1 MAYSVYCHTFP
12 NGKKYIGI
20 TKQEP
25 SRRWR
30 NGKGYVGQPVF
41 DAILKYG
48 WDNISHEIL
57 FEGLTKAEA
66 EAKEIELIEALE
78 TNSHKHGYNVE
89 NGGNAS
95 DMSIETRAK
104 LSKSKKEY
112 YKTHEHW
119 NTGNHWSDE
128 TRAKISNSHKGKKM
142 SEEQKSRLSKRFK
155 GKNNNMYGVKMTQE
169 HKAKLQKA
177 CVEAKSKKCMCIE
190 TGIIYSSMAE
200 ASRRTGINERSINYV
215 CNKNPKYKTA
225 GGYHWKYE
233 EVIA

>member
-1 MAYSVYCHTFP
+1 MAYYVYCHTFP

-30 NGKGYVGQPVF
+30 NGKGYEGQPVF
-41 DAILKYG
+41 NAILKYG

-57 FEGLTKAEA
+57 FKNLTKAEA
-66 EAKEIELIEALE
+66 EAKEIELILALE

-95 DMSIETRAK
+95 DLSDETKAK
-104 LSKSKKEY
+104 ISKKRKEY
-112 YKTHEHW
+112 FESHEHW
-119 NTGNHWSDE
+119 NKGNHWSDE
-128 TRAKISNSHKGKKM
+128 TRAKISNSHKGKKI
-142 SEEQKSRLSKRFK
+142 SDEQKEKIRARFI
-155 GKNNNMYGVKMTQE
+155 GENNPMYGVKMTKE

-177 CVEAKSKKCMCIE
+177 CVEATAKKCICIE

-200 ASRRTGINERSINYV
+200 ASRQTGICSRSISYV

-225 GGYHWKYE
+225 GGYHWEYE
-233 EVIA
+233 EVI

>member
-1 MAYSVYCHTFP
+1 
-12 NGKKYIGI
+12 
-20 TKQEP
+20 
-25 SRRWR
+25 
-30 NGKGYVGQPVF
+30 VF
-41 DAILKYG
+41 NAILKYG

-57 FEGLTKAEA
+57 FKDLTKAEA

-95 DMSIETRAK
+95 IISNDTKEKI
-104 LSKSKKEY
+104 SKKRKAY

-119 NTGNHWSDE
+119 NKGHHLSDE
-128 TRAKISNSHKGKKM
+128 TRAKISQSHKGKKM
-142 SEEQKSRLSKRFK
+142 SEKQKARLSQRFS
-155 GKNNNMYGVKMTQE
+155 GKNNNMYGVKMTKE

-177 CVEAKSKKCMCIE
+177 CVEATSKKCICIE

-200 ASRRTGINERSINYV
+200 ASRQTGINKRSISYV

-225 GGYHWKYE
+225 GGCHWEFE
-233 EVIA
+233 EVN